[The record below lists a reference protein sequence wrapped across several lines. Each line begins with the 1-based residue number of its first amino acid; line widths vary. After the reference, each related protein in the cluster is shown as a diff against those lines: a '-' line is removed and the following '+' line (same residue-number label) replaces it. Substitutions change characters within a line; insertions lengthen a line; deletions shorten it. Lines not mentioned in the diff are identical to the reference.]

1 MKSGCKTKNN
11 EKQMGTYSIQSYEDG
26 YNTRLC
32 WPHLLQTNQMVTISK
47 TQPQYAQTSAGH
59 PLESQSAR
67 QVDGKIRQHIY
78 QSITQSVENVKI
90 GMG

>member
-47 TQPQYAQTSAGH
+47 TRPQYAQTSAGH

-67 QVDGKIRQHIY
+67 QVIYHY
-78 QSITQSVENVKI
+78 QSIAQSVENGKI

>member
-1 MKSGCKTKNN
+1 MTFLGLSKPKPIQNSAGLTS
-11 EKQMGTYSIQSYEDG
+11 KQI
-26 YNTRLC
+26 
-32 WPHLLQTNQMVTISK
+32 NQMVTISK
-47 TQPQYAQTSAGH
+47 TRPQHAQTSAGH

-78 QSITQSVENVKI
+78 HYQSIAQSVENVKI